1 MAEVWAKDAEKVK
14 FLCHGAVRTLA
25 KVQQGSKGRL
35 GNCSVW
41 AARARVVCVV
51 NPTFT
56 AVCRA
61 LEMPSWKE
69 RQMFCREWCCK
80 EQVCEVSAACFP
92 ARRTEQGW
100 GLSVH
105 APRGWAPLAE

>member
-1 MAEVWAKDAEKVK
+1 M
-14 FLCHGAVRTLA
+14 
-25 KVQQGSKGRL
+25 RL
-35 GNCSVW
+35 GERSVW

-51 NPTFT
+51 NLFT

-69 RQMFCREWCCK
+69 RQMFCRGWCCK
-80 EQVCEVSAACFP
+80 EQVSEVSGACFP
-92 ARRTEQGW
+92 AGRTEEGW

-105 APRGWAPLAE
+105 ARGGWAPLAE